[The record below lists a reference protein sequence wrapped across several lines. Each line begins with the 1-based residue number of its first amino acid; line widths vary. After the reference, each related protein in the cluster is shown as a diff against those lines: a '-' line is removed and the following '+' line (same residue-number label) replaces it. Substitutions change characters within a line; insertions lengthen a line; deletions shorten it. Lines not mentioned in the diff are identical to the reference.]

1 MVVCNE
7 CAYCSPTPG
16 GSLYCALTD
25 HFVPNLGCKDGE
37 PINKPKTNADRIRAM
52 SDEDLAEMFCLMSGG
67 VHPFSISDSSDGE
80 QWIEWLK
87 EEVSE

>member
-1 MVVCNE
+1 MTPCKE

-25 HFVPNLGCKDGE
+25 HFVPNLGCKHGE

-52 SDEDLAEMFCLMSGG
+52 SDEDLALFLETTTEHGRVSETEWMT
-67 VHPFSISDSSDGE
+67 
-80 QWIEWLK
+80 WLK
-87 EEVSE
+87 GKAQI